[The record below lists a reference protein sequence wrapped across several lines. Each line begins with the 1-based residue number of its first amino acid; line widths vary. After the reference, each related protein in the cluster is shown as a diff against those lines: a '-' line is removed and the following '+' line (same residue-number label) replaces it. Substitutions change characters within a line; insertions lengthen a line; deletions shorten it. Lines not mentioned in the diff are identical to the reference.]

1 MALALALAIV
11 GGLLTVIGTV
21 GFLMEARIGLWE
33 PRVLFCLHT
42 LGLVA
47 LGAAAV
53 LFLTSRIRKLED
65 KLGQMDKR
73 PD

>member
-1 MALALALAIV
+1 MALAIVLAIV
-11 GGLLTVIGTV
+11 GGILTIIGAV
-21 GFLMEARIGLWE
+21 GFITEARIGPWE
-33 PRVLFCLHT
+33 PQVLFCLHT

-53 LFLTSRIRKLED
+53 LFLRSGIRKLED

-73 PD
+73 PG